1 MFSEEIFIEK
11 VTQSLN
17 NNELA
22 LFVAA
27 GISASAGYPSW
38 FRLLEPCAKELGL
51 KLETDTN
58 LYMVA
63 QYYVNT
69 YGKNELIHIF
79 EREINRINRNS
90 NYLNAVLDLNFREIW
105 TTNYDTAVEDN
116 LKRRNIIPKVIHN
129 DADLNKFTD
138 GGVHL
143 YKMNGDITNPEKMII
158 SKDDLDHYHSTHEL
172 MLTFLRRELA
182 SKSFLFLGYSF
193 TDTLILDALSS
204 IKSCLGDS
212 SNIHYTIMKNEHS
225 LYFDYFIDDLWKRYN
240 IRTLLVED
248 YSQISN
254 ILKKIKHKSKER
266 KIFISG
272 SFDILTYE
280 EDNFADELCKNLVN
294 YLYDNNFVICTG
306 MGRKVGNYL
315 SGHAFEYL
323 ANNDVHDIEKK
334 LMMRPFFERMNATK
348 KSHHREKMIEECS
361 SVIFIFGK
369 SQTLD
374 GSVKISEGVIEEY
387 NIAMGKGKNIIPI
400 PTTNYAAKHIFKLA
414 AQNILKFPYLEPYQ
428 NLLQSEENPEKIA
441 RLVVTILNDCI

>member
-1 MFSEEIFIEK
+1 MPLSSSK
-11 VTQSLN
+11 
-17 NNELA
+17 
-22 LFVAA
+22 
-27 GISASAGYPSW
+27 
-38 FRLLEPCAKELGL
+38 
-51 KLETDTN
+51 
-58 LYMVA
+58 
-63 QYYVNT
+63 
-69 YGKNELIHIF
+69 HIQ
-79 EREINRINRNS
+79 NRI
-90 NYLNAVLDLNFREIW
+90 LDPN
-105 TTNYDTAVEDN
+105 
-116 LKRRNIIPKVIHN
+116 
-129 DADLNKFTD
+129 
-138 GGVHL
+138 
-143 YKMNGDITNPEKMII
+143 
-158 SKDDLDHYHSTHEL
+158 
-172 MLTFLRRELA
+172 LTFLRRELA